1 MYGYQQPPAPY
12 GMQQGFQQPGFQQP
26 GFQQPPMMQPPAYM
40 HPGMSGPYGP
50 NGPTIINI
58 ASNHQEGTKCPYCT
72 EHSENLQRKSVGCV
86 TWSWCICLTFTFPP
100 LFFVPFCVDGCKDTE
115 FVCVKCHQVKSTVR
129 ANCCW
134 YSYDIKLTSKHSL
147 WVTFWC
153 HFPFRK
159 KDIFSKNYRNYQLL
173 QWSKKY
179 KVRWALCE
187 KEET

>member
-129 ANCCW
+129 ANCC
-134 YSYDIKLTSKHSL
+134 
-147 WVTFWC
+147 
-153 HFPFRK
+153 
-159 KDIFSKNYRNYQLL
+159 
-173 QWSKKY
+173 
-179 KVRWALCE
+179 
-187 KEET
+187 